1 MLRPATHA
9 GSWYSKSPEKLAK
22 EVSDWLGASK
32 DSIELSRFAIG
43 PHAGYRFCGPVLGF
57 TYSSLP
63 PDITKIVIM
72 GPSHF
77 KYFKG
82 LRTTHFSS
90 FETPLGAVDI
100 DVDVVD
106 ELLENES
113 KTATIQLLDEG
124 SDLKEHSWEMHLPFI
139 KAVAPNAKLVPLLFG
154 AGSRDLD
161 QLSSASVTLLKKLF
175 SDPTCAFVV
184 SSDFCH
190 WGDGFDYTPF
200 ADRAPLIYKF
210 IQKLDEQALDVL
222 ASGSSKNWAEYIKK
236 TKNTIC
242 GEKPIGFLLK
252 LGEESGTPLKFKSLN
267 YRQSSKVR
275 EAYDMSVSYASAIA
289 PSI

>member
-9 GSWYSKSPEKLAK
+9 GSWYSKSSEKLAT
-22 EVSDWLGASK
+22 EVGDWLKASN
-32 DSIELSRFAIG
+32 DSIESSRFAIG

-57 TYSSLP
+57 TYNSLP
-63 PDITKIVIM
+63 RNITRIVIM

-82 LRTTHFSS
+82 LRTTQFSS
-90 FETPLGAVDI
+90 FDTPLGAVDI
-100 DVDVVD
+100 DVDLVD
-106 ELLENES
+106 ELLENET
-113 KTATIQLLDEG
+113 KTHAIQILDEV

-139 KAVAPNAKLVPLLFG
+139 RSVAPNAKLVPLLFG
-154 AGSRDLD
+154 SGSRNLD
-161 QLSSASVTLLKKLF
+161 QLSAASISTLKNLF
-175 SDPTCAFVV
+175 NDPTCAFIV

-190 WGDGFDYTPF
+190 WGDNFDYTPF

-222 ASGSSKNWAEYIKK
+222 SSGSSKQWAEYIRT
-236 TKNTIC
+236 TKNTVC
-242 GEKPIGFLLK
+242 GEKPIGFLLE
-252 LGEESGTPLKFKSLN
+252 LGEECNNVLKFKSLK

-289 PSI
+289 PAS